1 MSKAMNE
8 IGAERFALKI
18 LSVGVDV
25 VVGNL
30 VDVFIAFAAKI
41 HAGFESDQGGVLR
54 AKNDAVDF
62 TLAGRKFAVRR
73 NGTRDVGGVASVLRA
88 DIQDDDVAVFDFARQ
103 FVVVQRG
110 GVGAGA
116 NDRGVAL
123 CFRAAPGV
131 DLDHLC
137 GYLIFVQAG
146 AHPLHGFEVRVQ
158 GQANRFFEE
167 SDLAGRF
174 YLPQAADLRPNVLQL
189 GLRRSEFQPLD
200 DRFFVGVTA
209 KFFLIRK
216 NGVEIRIC
224 LGKIFDGN
232 AKVALERFYGR
243 KSGARFDARVGWR
256 HADAVPSFFL
266 RILCREK
273 KCFSRDARHFAFLP
287 RGQDYQAGSFFVV
300 ARKVI
305 EILFLLKNVVLRAF
319 FAARKAPQND

>member
-1 MSKAMNE
+1 MAEAMDK
-8 IGAERFALKI
+8 ILPKRLALKI

-41 HAGFESDQGGVLR
+41 HARFQGGQGGVLR
-54 AKNDAVDF
+54 AKSDVVDF

-189 GLRRSEFQPLD
+189 GLRRSEFQPVD
-200 DRFFVGVTA
+200 DRFFVGITA
-209 KFFLIRK
+209 KFFRIRK
-216 NGVEIRIC
+216 DGVKTWIR
-224 LGKIFDGN
+224 LRKAFNRD
-232 AKVALERFYGR
+232 AEVALERFYGC
-243 KSGARFDARVGWR
+243 KSGARFNY
-256 HADAVPSFFL
+256 L
-266 RILCREK
+266 I
-273 KCFSRDARHFAFLP
+273 
-287 RGQDYQAGSFFVV
+287 
-300 ARKVI
+300 
-305 EILFLLKNVVLRAF
+305 
-319 FAARKAPQND
+319 